1 MRTSGA
7 RRARAL
13 LPQFDG
19 HSNLSG
25 DQPALRGLQ
34 GTVNVAAAEMA
45 VPVPTPE
52 AGEEKGRNLW

>member
-1 MRTSGA
+1 M
-7 RRARAL
+7 
-13 LPQFDG
+13 
-19 HSNLSG
+19 
-25 DQPALRGLQ
+25 RGLQ